1 MPTDAGPQTPTRQTA
16 CRIGEWRFDIEG
28 AALTRGD
35 EVRRLEDRAARTL
48 ALLCRR
54 RGEVVTQNEIV
65 AEVWNSRHISPN
77 SVAVVIRDLRRA
89 LDDDARNP
97 RCIATVNRRGYRLL
111 AEGAGAV
118 AAAKRDS
125 GLWAADV
132 AAVVVGLA
140 LTATA
145 LALRPAPSA
154 PLTVAVEPTVNA
166 TGAVSYGPLALALH
180 ELVRNDMSAAPGVRI
195 LTGEAG
201 GRNGD
206 ALILSSRLILWDGR
220 PTLSLAVTNPDS
232 GAVVWS
238 GMAQGPADRL
248 AGNTLTQLDGLQSR
262 LIPAEPG

>member
-1 MPTDAGPQTPTRQTA
+1 MPTDAGNPPPPRQTSH
-16 CRIGEWRFDIEG
+16 RIGDWRFDVEG

-35 EVRRLEDRAARTL
+35 ETRRLEDRAARTL

-65 AEVWNSRHISPN
+65 AEVWNNRHISPN

-89 LDDDARNP
+89 LDDDARDP
-97 RCIATVNRRGYRLL
+97 RHIATVNRRGYRLL
-111 AEGAGAV
+111 GEGAGAETT
-118 AAAKRDS
+118 KRDA
-125 GLWAADV
+125 GLWAADI

-140 LTATA
+140 MTAAA
-145 LALRPAPSA
+145 LALRPTPPA

-166 TGAVSYGPLALALH
+166 TGAASWDPLALALH
-180 ELVRNDMSAAPGVRI
+180 ELVRNDMSDAPGVRI

-201 GRNGD
+201 RRNGD
-206 ALILSSRLILWDGR
+206 ALTLSSRLILWNGL
-220 PTLSLAVTNPDS
+220 PTLSLTVTDPDN